1 MARRLR
7 PADWRLVRAR
17 NLGLGRLKKTL
28 FETISTAGTGAD
40 NDIGNV

>member
-7 PADWRLVRAR
+7 LADWLLVRPGS
-17 NLGLGRLKKTL
+17 LGLCRLKKTL

>member
-7 PADWRLVRAR
+7 LADRLLVRPGS
-17 NLGLGRLKKTL
+17 LGLCRLKKD
-28 FETISTAGTGAD
+28 AVRNQQHGGTGAD